1 MDPQHKPPA
10 MSRKIF
16 NMSLSVETVSVY
28 LLCCGLADSD
38 KVISTKN
45 LLEIW
50 NSTREALFEG
60 LSNLE
65 KKNIILRIISDQERN
80 NIYKLTDDKSW
91 KLNP

>member
-10 MSRKIF
+10 MSRNIF
-16 NMSLSVETVSVY
+16 NMGLSVETVSVY

-38 KVISTKN
+38 TVISTKN
-45 LLEIW
+45 LLGIW
-50 NSTREALFEG
+50 NSTGEALLEG

-65 KKNIILRIISDQERN
+65 KRNIILKIISDQERN
-80 NIYKLTDDKSW
+80 NIYKLTDDKNW